1 VAGLDRPGVAFSAL
15 AGDAVLVRTVEIP
28 KVAARRAEAILRR
41 EIEDDVPLDVD
52 EAIVDHV
59 DAPTPGRP
67 TVHSLVVTVTRDAVR
82 QHLSLLEGAGL
93 DPAEVGVGAA
103 VYSEL
108 ARVVPS
114 LGGADPVLVV
124 DIGSARTETA
134 IVEGGLVVSMRA
146 ISVGGRD
153 LTLALAEHYRCSF
166 EKAEEYKRACGWM
179 DMGGV
184 LGPVLDRIV
193 PQLRQTM
200 GAFASRTGRKVWKV
214 ILCGGASAI
223 DGLPELLAQ
232 SVGLPVGLLVDEMDP
247 SQGES
252 RTTAPFLRAT
262 ALAFRALPSITEQR
276 LDLRKGPF
284 VFRGQVRATR
294 RRWIRVVAAVL
305 VIVLGWSFYSLARY
319 SSLKARQSRQR
330 ERLAELTSQ
339 YMGEEVRDFD
349 VAEKMMLTAKPI
361 KSPMPKADAFD
372 FIDEMSRII
381 PEEIIHDIEELEIKP
396 GKVQIRGIVDTIAA
410 RDEIIARLEEYTECV
425 QAISKGKTT
434 QSPKDN
440 RQKYT
445 LDLETECP

>member
-1 VAGLDRPGVAFSAL
+1 MTQYAAGVDVGTCSVKVVLGKVHMRRVDVVDRREIPIDRDERGLPAAGALERALAEAVAGLDRPGVAFSAL

-276 LDLRKGPF
+276 LDLRD
-284 VFRGQVRATR
+284 RAG
-294 RRWIRVVAAVL
+294 VEL
-305 VIVLGWSFYSLARY
+305 LLAREV
-319 SSLKARQSRQR
+319 LEPQGQAVETAREAGGADQPVHGRGGPGLRRGR
-330 ERLAELTSQ
+330 EDDADGEADQEPHAEGGRLRFHR
-339 YMGEEVRDFD
+339 RDEQD
-349 VAEKMMLTAKPI
+349 HTGGDHP
-361 KSPMPKADAFD
+361 
-372 FIDEMSRII
+372 R
-381 PEEIIHDIEELEIKP
+381 H
-396 GKVQIRGIVDTIAA
+396 RGA
-410 RDEIIARLEEYTECV
+410 RD
-425 QAISKGKTT
+425 
-434 QSPKDN
+434 
-440 RQKYT
+440 
-445 LDLETECP
+445 

>member
-1 VAGLDRPGVAFSAL
+1 
-15 AGDAVLVRTVEIP
+15 
-28 KVAARRAEAILRR
+28 
-41 EIEDDVPLDVD
+41 
-52 EAIVDHV
+52 
-59 DAPTPGRP
+59 
-67 TVHSLVVTVTRDAVR
+67 
-82 QHLSLLEGAGL
+82 
-93 DPAEVGVGAA
+93 
-103 VYSEL
+103 
-108 ARVVPS
+108 
-114 LGGADPVLVV
+114 
-124 DIGSARTETA
+124 
-134 IVEGGLVVSMRA
+134 
-146 ISVGGRD
+146 
-153 LTLALAEHYRCSF
+153 
-166 EKAEEYKRACGWM
+166 
-179 DMGGV
+179 
-184 LGPVLDRIV
+184 
-193 PQLRQTM
+193 
-200 GAFASRTGRKVWKV
+200 
-214 ILCGGASAI
+214 
-223 DGLPELLAQ
+223 
-232 SVGLPVGLLVDEMDP
+232 
-247 SQGES
+247 
-252 RTTAPFLRAT
+252 
-262 ALAFRALPSITEQR
+262 
-276 LDLRKGPF
+276 
-284 VFRGQVRATR
+284 
-294 RRWIRVVAAVL
+294 